1 VHVVRDLLTAYEE
14 VATLVVGGPR
24 AGMRAG
30 GSALCLRYA
39 GHGNKQSPVG
49 IYILTAL
56 FLGG

>member
-1 VHVVRDLLTAYEE
+1 
-14 VATLVVGGPR
+14 
-24 AGMRAG
+24 MRAG

-56 FLGG
+56 FLGGWYRTRTDDLFRV